1 MKGTIIIDL
10 SGKSAPCKRKNGLEI
25 VKKVKGSPNLQI
37 KDKKHVPKSTINW
50 SKLGSV
56 HNINVI
62 PLQNKQLPAV
72 SYKFNRNEL
81 RAYREQIEQ
90 AQRNAEAER
99 QRMQDRDARGRLQEL
114 TQTQRIDI
122 CYSFG
127 VLKL

>member
-1 MKGTIIIDL
+1 M
-10 SGKSAPCKRKNGLEI
+10 
-25 VKKVKGSPNLQI
+25 
-37 KDKKHVPKSTINW
+37 
-50 SKLGSV
+50 

-99 QRMQDRDARGRLQEL
+99 QRMQDRDARGR
-114 TQTQRIDI
+114 
-122 CYSFG
+122 
-127 VLKL
+127 